1 MDISTSNELLDK
13 AIQYIKD
20 FCESEYGDS
29 NIDLS
34 DLSRVSVAYTD
45 APDDICYDWDNITA
59 YIDLQSNRIYKELN
73 GSIYTEQESIFYVR
87 EVVEQEEFSSLSDML
102 PSLQSLDFDELT
114 DIGDN
119 ELQIYHYK
127 AQTDKLFD
135 KAAFYDMQP
144 EEIENAVKEDVRR
157 ILAENNVNGGLGL
170 AAIYGSRSR
179 SLEKESSDLDV
190 VIEVHTACKEDALF
204 NIIHSEPIM
213 INGITVDVNPIR
225 PEESGTLGTYLQ
237 RAEQY
242 LSKSQAQTQQRHRTG
257 TPTTRSRR

>member
-34 DLSRVSVAYTD
+34 DLSRVSVAYTTT
-45 APDDICYDWDNITA
+45 DICGDEVWKDITA
-59 YIDLQSNRIYKELN
+59 YIDLLSYRIVKELD
-73 GSIYTEQESIFYVR
+73 GII
-87 EVVEQEEFSSLSDML
+87 VEEECFSSLSDML
-102 PSLQSLDFDELT
+102 PSLQNLDCTELT

-119 ELQIYHYK
+119 EKKIHEYK

-237 RAEQY
+237 RAEHN